1 MNKIIKKPAY
11 DLPHRIECLR
21 GHTQVDVYDIVK
33 TMVDCPLSLSEF
45 NKILHGRTGNGD
57 KPRNIQRIANEI
69 VCKMEEEEME

>member
-1 MNKIIKKPAY
+1 MNMTIKKPAY
-11 DLPHRIECLR
+11 DLPNRIKYLR
-21 GHTQVDVYDIVK
+21 GHTQAEVYEIVK

-69 VCKMEEEEME
+69 VCKMEEEDME